1 MKYIV
6 CQEPGKFI
14 MKERDAPSQQ
24 EGEALVKITR
34 VGICGTDLHAY
45 QGNQPFFDYPRI
57 LGHELAGE
65 ILEIEENE
73 QGLKS
78 GDPVIVMPYY
88 TCGECIACNQGKTNC
103 CTQMEVLGV
112 HIDGGMQEVLS
123 IPISM
128 LRPSGGLTPNE
139 MALIEPLSIGAHSV
153 RRANL
158 QDGETVLVTGCGPIG
173 IGIMKFAKLAGATV
187 IALDINQPRLDF
199 VTEHIGV
206 DHTVLVGDDPTKS
219 ILAYNRD
226 ELPTAVF
233 DATGNKKALEAGVQ
247 FISHGGRYLLVG
259 LYRDDLVFNHP
270 HLHKKE
276 GSILASRNA
285 TFGDFYQVIDMLK
298 GGSFPTQDYITHEV
312 PFGEMINHFDSWIK
326 PETGVIKAMVSLG

>member
-6 CQEPGKFI
+6 CQEPGSFI
-14 MKERDAPSQQ
+14 MKEREAPSQRP
-24 EGEALVKITR
+24 GEALVKITR

-45 QGNQPFFDYPRI
+45 QGDQPFFEYPRI
-57 LGHELAGE
+57 LGHELSGE

-73 QGLKS
+73 HGLKA
-78 GDPVIVMPYY
+78 GDPAIIMPYY

-103 CTQMEVLGV
+103 CTKMEVLGV
-112 HIDGGMQEVLS
+112 HIDGGMQELLS
-123 IPISM
+123 IPVNM

-153 RRANL
+153 RRADL
-158 QDGETVLVTGCGPIG
+158 QAGETALVTGCGPIG
-173 IGIMKFAKLAGATV
+173 IGIMKFAKLAGAKV
-187 IALDINQPRLDF
+187 IAMDINQQRLDF

-206 DHTVLVGDDPTKS
+206 DHTILVGEDTTEHV
-219 ILAYNRD
+219 LADNQG

-233 DATGNKKALEAGVQ
+233 DATGNKRALEAGVQ

-259 LYRDDLVFNHP
+259 LYRDDLTFNHP

-298 GGSFPTQDYITHEV
+298 GRSFPTEHYITHEV
-312 PFGEMINHFDSWIK
+312 HFTEMIDHFDSWIK
-326 PETGVIKAMVSLG
+326 PETGVVKAMVSFD